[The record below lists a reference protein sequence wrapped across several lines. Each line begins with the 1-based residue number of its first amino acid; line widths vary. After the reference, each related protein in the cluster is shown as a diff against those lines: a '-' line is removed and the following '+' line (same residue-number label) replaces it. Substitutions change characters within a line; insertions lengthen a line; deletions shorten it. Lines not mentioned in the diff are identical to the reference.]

1 MPLCGYFNPRP
12 NGGALDQLQ
21 LKAALF
27 RSGTS
32 VAGIISAELCI
43 LDKKT
48 VDGFVAALKK
58 AGFDFAE
65 RLLICTTH
73 THTGPYTGC
82 CFENHTDPDFMRD
95 LTEKMISAV
104 RRAFADLA
112 PAELLST
119 ETECSAFAFNRR
131 YRMKSG
137 GVLTNPGKCNP
148 DIEGPE
154 GKTDP
159 LIPILAVKRGGKYIA
174 LIVNIS
180 NHTDT
185 VGGNLVSADWPGRM
199 EREIRENLAEYDIP
213 VLTLIAP
220 QGNINHFD
228 VSIEAGQTCY
238 AEAVRIG
245 KGYAAAVL
253 AALYRLSPVE
263 VDRITFASCEMEAP
277 YITVSD
283 AEYAEAAQI
292 VETYKDAVMDKD
304 RDLTSEDI
312 ARKNPFVM
320 KMFAQNLLD
329 CRDKAI
335 REKRFERLVAIGL
348 GRKAGIVSMPGE
360 PFCEIGR
367 AIRENSDFPLT
378 MVVALG
384 LGSIGYVGLP
394 DNYRHVHAYETAPS
408 PKKPGRGVGTV
419 LIETGSDLLKKI
431 F

>member
-1 MPLCGYFNPRP
+1 
-12 NGGALDQLQ
+12 
-21 LKAALF
+21 
-27 RSGTS
+27 
-32 VAGIISAELCI
+32 
-43 LDKKT
+43 
-48 VDGFVAALKK
+48 
-58 AGFDFAE
+58 
-65 RLLICTTH
+65 
-73 THTGPYTGC
+73 
-82 CFENHTDPDFMRD
+82 
-95 LTEKMISAV
+95 
-104 RRAFADLA
+104 
-112 PAELLST
+112 
-119 ETECSAFAFNRR
+119 
-131 YRMKSG
+131 
-137 GVLTNPGKCNP
+137 
-148 DIEGPE
+148 
-154 GKTDP
+154 
-159 LIPILAVKRGGKYIA
+159 
-174 LIVNIS
+174 
-180 NHTDT
+180 
-185 VGGNLVSADWPGRM
+185 M

-228 VSIEAGQTCY
+228 VSTESGQTCY

-263 VDRITFASCEMEAP
+263 VDRITYASCEMEAP

-348 GRKAGIVSMPGE
+348 GRKVGIISMPGE

-367 AIRENSDFPLT
+367 AIRGK
-378 MVVALG
+378 LG
-384 LGSIGYVGLP
+384 LSVDDGRRARPGEHWLCRAARQLP
-394 DNYRHVHAYETAPS
+394 ACPCLRNRAVSGKTRPR
-408 PKKPGRGVGTV
+408 GRDR
-419 LIETGSDLLKKI
+419 ID
-431 F
+431 